1 MLASAL
7 LVHFIRYRCTVSG
20 SRFGCLNPEAVT
32 TCNPHCVY
40 EAGQNVYCQ
49 EFIEQLSKTRAG
61 VFW

>member
-32 TCNPHCVY
+32 TCNPHSVFMK
-40 EAGQNVYCQ
+40 QVRT
-49 EFIEQLSKTRAG
+49 FIVKSS
-61 VFW
+61 

>member
-7 LVHFIRYRCTVSG
+7 LVHFIRYTCTVSG
-20 SRFGCLNPEAVT
+20 SWFGRLNPEAVT
-32 TCNPHCVY
+32 TCDPHAVFMK
-40 EAGQNVYCQ
+40 QVVYCL